1 MMTPMA
7 ASLTAHMASSLINA
21 MTGQGVMRA
30 GNWPEDGSFLLLAL
44 SFLMK
49 ILGKRIIRVARRYD
63 NTSHMAKQI
72 RSII

>member
-30 GNWPEDGSFLLLAL
+30 GN
-44 SFLMK
+44 
-49 ILGKRIIRVARRYD
+49 
-63 NTSHMAKQI
+63 
-72 RSII
+72 